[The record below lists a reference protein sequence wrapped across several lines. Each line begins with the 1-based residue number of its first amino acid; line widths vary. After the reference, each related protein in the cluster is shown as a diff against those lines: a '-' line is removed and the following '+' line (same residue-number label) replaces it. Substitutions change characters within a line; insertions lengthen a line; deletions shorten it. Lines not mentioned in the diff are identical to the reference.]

1 MRTSHACRKN
11 VSLLAIVAF
20 CTFIMVPAGL
30 AQQSEPIEEEGGTAN
45 EAALGVGS
53 FLLTIPYGATK
64 IAFAIVG
71 GVVGG
76 LAWVCTGGDNETAK
90 NVWTTSAYGTYIVT
104 PEHLKGNK
112 PVRFLGVPEEDAAD
126 EDLSGTQ

>member
-1 MRTSHACRKN
+1 MSTSTTWRRN
-11 VSLLAIVAF
+11 TSILMILVF
-20 CTFIMVPAGL
+20 CMFITVPVGL
-30 AQQSEPIEEEGGTAN
+30 AQEAEPSEEGGTAN

-90 NVWTTSAYGTYIVT
+90 SVWTTSAYGTYIVT

-112 PVRFLGVPEEDAAD
+112 PVRFLGVPEEEAAG
-126 EDLSGTQ
+126 EDLSGMQ

>member
-1 MRTSHACRKN
+1 MSIPRAWGRNISI
-11 VSLLAIVAF
+11 LAIVAF

-30 AQQSEPIEEEGGTAN
+30 AQESEPLAEEGGTAN

-64 IAFAIVG
+64 LAFAIVG

-90 NVWTTSAYGTYIVT
+90 SVWTTSAYGTYIVT
-104 PEHLKGNK
+104 PDHLKGNK
-112 PVRFLGVPEEDAAD
+112 PVRFLGVPEEEAAG
-126 EDLSGTQ
+126 EDLSGMQ

>member
-1 MRTSHACRKN
+1 MSTSTAWLRN
-11 VSLLAIVAF
+11 VSILMLLVF
-20 CTFIMVPAGL
+20 CMFITVPVGL
-30 AQQSEPIEEEGGTAN
+30 AQEAEPSEEGGTAN

-90 NVWTTSAYGTYIVT
+90 SVWTTSAYGTYIVT
-104 PEHLKGNK
+104 PDHLKGNK
-112 PVRFLGVPEEDAAD
+112 PVRFLGVPEEEAAG
-126 EDLSGTQ
+126 EDLSGMQ

>member
-1 MRTSHACRKN
+1 MSTSRAWRRN
-11 VSLLAIVAF
+11 ISILAVVAF

-30 AQQSEPIEEEGGTAN
+30 AQESEPIAEEGGTAN

-76 LAWVCTGGDNETAK
+76 LAWVCTGGNNETAQ
-90 NVWTTSAYGTYIVT
+90 NVWKTSAYGTYIVT

-112 PVRFLGVPEEDAAD
+112 PVRFLGVPEEDAAG
-126 EDLSGTQ
+126 EDLSGTE

>member
-1 MRTSHACRKN
+1 MSTSTAWLRN
-11 VSLLAIVAF
+11 VSILMLLVF
-20 CTFIMVPAGL
+20 CMFIMVPVGL
-30 AQQSEPIEEEGGTAN
+30 AQEAEPIEEGGTAN

-90 NVWTTSAYGTYIVT
+90 SVWTTSAYGTYIVT

-112 PVRFLGVPEEDAAD
+112 PVRFLGVPEEDAAG
-126 EDLSGTQ
+126 EDLSGMQ